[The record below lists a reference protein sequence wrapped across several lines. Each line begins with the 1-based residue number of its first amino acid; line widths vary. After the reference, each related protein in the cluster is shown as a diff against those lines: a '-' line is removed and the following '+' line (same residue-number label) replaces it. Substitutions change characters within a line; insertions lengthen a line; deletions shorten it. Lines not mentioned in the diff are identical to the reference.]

1 MRGIRLEDRLLI
13 AGETRGGK
21 TTLAEYIVEGLQP
34 VRVIA
39 FDPKG
44 DLQLGVTPVTSTDGL
59 PEAIRAPVCHF
70 IPSSFERDE
79 LERACQI
86 VWETPGPW
94 LWWVDDANEIS
105 SPGYC
110 PLGLRLA
117 VTQGGA
123 KQKMVL
129 ATVQRL
135 AETHPCL
142 RSQATHMIV
151 FVPAPILLD
160 LRTIAGHL
168 HTEAETLKQLL
179 EGLEAEYG
187 PYSHL
192 WYCKDG
198 KELRQCAPLPT
209 GGSPGPP
216 GGSRGQATA
225 TRGQPPTALEDG
237 QAGSLTCEESDS
249 ASGLS

>member
-1 MRGIRLEDRLLI
+1 MRGIRLEDRVLI

-21 TTLAEYIVEGLQP
+21 TTLAEYIVQGLQP

-44 DLQLGVTPVTSTDGL
+44 DLRLGVQPVNSSEQL
-59 PEAIRAPVCHF
+59 PEAIRQPVCHY

-79 LERACQI
+79 LEQACRI

-94 LWWVDDANEIS
+94 LWWVDDANEVS
-105 SPGYC
+105 NPGYC

-117 VTQGGA
+117 VTQGAA
-123 KQKMVL
+123 KRKMVL

-135 AETHPCL
+135 AETHPAL
-142 RSQATHMIV
+142 RSQATHIIV

-160 LRTIAGHL
+160 LRTIAGHV
-168 HTEAETLKQLL
+168 HREPEELKQLL
-179 EGLEAEYG
+179 EGLQDEHG

-198 KELRQCAPLPT
+198 KEMRRCAPLPT
-209 GGSPGPP
+209 GVLSGRPADSPPSTP
-216 GGSRGQATA
+216 KDSGQSATA
-225 TRGQPPTALEDG
+225 LQGDPEVSGACDL
-237 QAGSLTCEESDS
+237 SDS
-249 ASGLS
+249 A

>member
-1 MRGIRLEDRLLI
+1 VRGIRLEDRLLI

-21 TTLAEYIVEGLQP
+21 TTLAEYIVAALQP

-44 DLQLGVTPVTSTDGL
+44 DLKLGVIPVTRADQL

-86 VWETPGPW
+86 VWETPGPY
-94 LWWVDDANEIS
+94 LWWVDDANEVS
-105 SPGYC
+105 GPNWC

-123 KQKMVL
+123 KGKMVL

-135 AETHPCL
+135 AETHPSL
-142 RSQATHMIV
+142 RSQATHIIV

-160 LRTIAGHL
+160 LKTIAGHL
-168 HTEAETLKQLL
+168 HTEAETLKAML
-179 EGLEAEYG
+179 EGLEAKHG

-198 KELRQCAPLPT
+198 KELRRCAPLPT
-209 GGSPGPP
+209 GEHRAPQRRAPSRRSSQESTPSAPG
-216 GGSRGQATA
+216 A
-225 TRGQPPTALEDG
+225 G